1 MAVIVTLGLQIKLD
15 RLDEF
20 KNVLREILPDTRAF
34 SGYQD
39 IRVIE
44 NQDSPGSITILE
56 GWDPKENHIKY
67 MTWRTEIGTMEAL
80 AGFVEAERAITYYA
94 RSAPA
99 SQM

>member
-1 MAVIVTLGLQIKLD
+1 MD

-80 AGFVEAERAITYYA
+80 AGFVEAEPVITYYA
-94 RSAPA
+94 RLAPA

>member
-1 MAVIVTLGLQIKLD
+1 MD

-34 SGYQD
+34 PGDQD

-56 GWDPKENHIKY
+56 GWDSKENHIKY

-80 AGFVEAERAITYYA
+80 ADFVEAEPAITYYDTVGA
-94 RSAPA
+94 G
-99 SQM
+99 

>member
-1 MAVIVTLGLQIKLD
+1 MAVTVTLGLQIKLD

-34 SGYQD
+34 SGCQD

-56 GWDPKENHIKY
+56 GWDSRRMGPQRKPY
-67 MTWRTEIGTMEAL
+67 QAYDVADRDWYDGGLGRFRRG
-80 AGFVEAERAITYYA
+80 
-94 RSAPA
+94 
-99 SQM
+99 

>member
-1 MAVIVTLGLQIKLD
+1 MAVTVTLGLQIKLD

-34 SGYQD
+34 SGCQD

-56 GWDPKENHIKY
+56 GWDPKENHIRH

-80 AGFVEAERAITYYA
+80 AGFVEAEPAITYYDTVGA
-94 RSAPA
+94 G
-99 SQM
+99 

>member
-1 MAVIVTLGLQIKLD
+1 MAVTVTLGLQIKLD

-34 SGYQD
+34 SGYQN

-56 GWDPKENHIKY
+56 GWDSRRMGRQRKPY
-67 MTWRTEIGTMEAL
+67 QAYDVADRDWYDGGLGRFRRG
-80 AGFVEAERAITYYA
+80 
-94 RSAPA
+94 
-99 SQM
+99 

>member
-1 MAVIVTLGLQIKLD
+1 MD

-44 NQDSPGSITILE
+44 NQDSPGPITILE
-56 GWDPKENHIKY
+56 RWDPKENHIKY
-67 MTWRTEIGTMEAL
+67 MMWRTEIGTMEAST
-80 AGFVEAERAITYYA
+80 GFVEAEPAITYYHTVGA
-94 RSAPA
+94 G
-99 SQM
+99 

>member
-1 MAVIVTLGLQIKLD
+1 MAVTVTLGLQIKLD

-56 GWDPKENHIKY
+56 GWDPKKTISS
-67 MTWRTEIGTMEAL
+67 T
-80 AGFVEAERAITYYA
+80 
-94 RSAPA
+94 
-99 SQM
+99 

>member
-1 MAVIVTLGLQIKLD
+1 MAVTVTLGLQIKLD

-20 KNVLREILPDTRAF
+20 KNVMREILPDTRAS

-56 GWDPKENHIKY
+56 GWDPKKTISS
-67 MTWRTEIGTMEAL
+67 T
-80 AGFVEAERAITYYA
+80 
-94 RSAPA
+94 
-99 SQM
+99 

>member
-1 MAVIVTLGLQIKLD
+1 MAVTVTLGLQIKLD

-34 SGYQD
+34 SGCQD

-56 GWDPKENHIKY
+56 GWDSRRMGPQRKP
-67 MTWRTEIGTMEAL
+67 A
-80 AGFVEAERAITYYA
+80 AIY
-94 RSAPA
+94 
-99 SQM
+99 SQYLLVLHYHSQ

>member
-1 MAVIVTLGLQIKLD
+1 MTVTLGLQIKLD

-56 GWDPKENHIKY
+56 GWDPKKTISS
-67 MTWRTEIGTMEAL
+67 T
-80 AGFVEAERAITYYA
+80 
-94 RSAPA
+94 
-99 SQM
+99 